1 METNILNQLGVG
13 SIIYHRSLGVLV
25 ITEKLAP
32 QNEGVGF
39 RMHGQRLFYMEKLID
54 SRPEENTRWILYSS
68 SIDEGEVSLASDKQI
83 EENIEFW
90 LSSHSLGPETSLW
103 IDNDG
108 ITISADEDYIRL
120 SPDQTAKLV
129 KLLKERVYLL

>member
-1 METNILNQLGVG
+1 METNILKQLGVG

-54 SRPEENTRWILYSS
+54 SKPEEN
-68 SIDEGEVSLASDKQI
+68 GVSYPSCKTLQ
-83 EENIEFW
+83 EMQ
-90 LSSHSLGPETSLW
+90 SLLPSK
-103 IDNDG
+103 IQFC
-108 ITISADEDYIRL
+108 I
-120 SPDQTAKLV
+120 
-129 KLLKERVYLL
+129 KLLACW